1 MAIASLS
8 AESHGSGLSSRTV
21 RLFGSE
27 TWFLGLPRMWFKLF
41 LIGLYGIKSL
51 NRVYLTRIL
60 P

>member
-27 TWFLGLPRMWFKLF
+27 TWFLGLPRMWFKL
-41 LIGLYGIKSL
+41 LLVGLYGIKKP
-51 NRVYLTRIL
+51 RTAFI
-60 P
+60 